1 MKERIILTTK
11 EAHMIQ
17 AWEAEAKANK
27 VPFVLPSPYRKLWDM
42 EVPDEPNNIPDKERM
57 NAGHE
62 MLMRDC
68 SLEQVALQM
77 SWKANSQ
84 PLRQLAGLIRWMKR
98 DK

>member
-1 MKERIILTTK
+1 MKERIILTIK

-27 VPFVLPSPYRKLWDM
+27 EPFQLPSPYKRLWDM
-42 EVPDEPNNIPDKERM
+42 EVPDEPDNFPDKERM
-57 NAGHE
+57 SAGYE

-84 PLRQLAGLIRWMKR
+84 PLRRLAGVIKR
-98 DK
+98 MR

>member
-1 MKERIILTTK
+1 
-11 EAHMIQ
+11 
-17 AWEAEAKANK
+17 
-27 VPFVLPSPYRKLWDM
+27 M

-62 MLMRDC
+62 MLMRDR

-84 PLRQLAGLIRWMKR
+84 PLRQLAGLIRWMKK